1 MKDILIGGQRLLTTD
16 EIADAVI
23 DYAWQLSG
31 AARSDVVSFPT
42 LHGGEI
48 SHCSLLLTPA
58 TVVAVVDADVLP
70 PHLPGADD
78 ACAEITRRA
87 DALR

>member
-1 MKDILIGGQRLLTTD
+1 MKDILIDGHRLLTTD
-16 EIADAVI
+16 AIADAVI
-23 DYAWQLSG
+23 DYAWQLYG
-31 AARSDVVSFPT
+31 AARSDVVTFPT
-42 LHGGEI
+42 LHDGEI
-48 SHCSLLLTPA
+48 SRCSLLLTPA

-78 ACAEITRRA
+78 ACAEIARRA